1 MFEPITED
9 EQVQF
14 DRLVDATIGRFT
26 NARIA
31 LMRVQFDNEDAAAV
45 VILSQSEDGSEQFT
59 TPIALLVDDTLFERL
74 TPPDEVADDEA
85 TEESN
90 QT

>member
-14 DRLVDATIGRFT
+14 DRLVDATNGRFA

-59 TPIALLVDDTLFERL
+59 TPVALLVDDTLFERL
-74 TPPDEVADDEA
+74 TPPDGADDEA